1 MVLLLALV
9 VVVVFMVIAASKYK
23 FHPFLSLLLAGI
35 VMGFVGGLN
44 ESQVIETLLNGFGK
58 TLGSIGIIIAFGTII
73 GAYLENSGG
82 AKALA
87 NWTMKTIGKK
97 NSILGLNLTGFI
109 VSIPVY
115 CDSGFIILSSLMKAI
130 SKGSKIPLAVL
141 GVSLAAGLYA
151 THVFVPPTPGPLA
164 ATAALDADLGLVIL
178 LGLIVAIPVA
188 LSGFVWAKVL
198 SRKFNTSEP
207 NSFSEDSTQ
216 DTATPKTGASFAPI
230 LVPIVLIA
238 LKSITSYPTH
248 PFGKGI
254 LATIFNFIGSPIIAL
269 LIGVF
274 LAFQLKPKSSK
285 DTHFSWITNG
295 LKEAGII
302 ILITGAGGAFGAILQ
317 ASGIGDIIGER
328 FSNLNLG
335 LFLPFIIAAVLKSAQ
350 GSSTVSIITTAAIMA
365 PILAS
370 FGLDSSLGRA
380 LTVLAIG
387 AGAMTVS
394 HLNDSFFWV
403 VAQFSEMDTSTAL
416 KSQTASTLFQGLTG
430 ILLVMLIGWLF
441 L

>member
-1 MVLLLALV
+1 MVILIALV
-9 VVVVFMVIAASKYK
+9 VVVILMVIAASKYK
-23 FHPFLSLLLAGI
+23 FHPFLSLLIAAI
-35 VMGFVGGLN
+35 VMGFVGGLS
-44 ESQVIETLLNGFGK
+44 ESEVITTLMNGFGK

-73 GAYLENSGG
+73 GAYLEKSGG
-82 AKALA
+82 AKTLA
-87 NWTMKTIGKK
+87 NWALKSIGK
-97 NSILGLNLTGFI
+97 NRSVLAMNITGFI

-115 CDSGFIILSSLMKAI
+115 CDSGFIILSSLNKAI
-130 SKGSKIPLAVL
+130 SKSSKIPLLVL

-178 LGLIVAIPVA
+178 LGLTVAIPVA
-188 LSGFVWAKVL
+188 LAGYFWSKYL
-198 SRKFNTSEP
+198 ERKIGPVQT
-207 NSFSEDSTQ
+207 
-216 DTATPKTGASFAPI
+216 DTAVEQIQIEKLPKTSSSFIPI
-230 LVPIVLIA
+230 LVPIILIA
-238 LKSITSYPTH
+238 LKSIAGYPTQ
-248 PFGKGI
+248 PFGDSTLFGI
-254 LATIFNFIGSPIIAL
+254 INFIGHPIVAL

-274 LAFQLKPKSSK
+274 LAFRLKSEQKEE
-285 DTHFSWITNG
+285 THFNWVTSG

-317 ASGIGDIIGER
+317 ATGIGDVIGESFANMR
-328 FSNLNLG
+328 LG
-335 LFLPFIIAAVLKSAQ
+335 LLLPFIIAAVLKSAQ

-365 PILAS
+365 PILES

-380 LTVLAIG
+380 LTVLSVG

-403 VAQFSEMDTSTAL
+403 VAQFSGMDTSTAL
-416 KSQTASTLFQGLTG
+416 KSQTVSTLLQGLTG
-430 ILLVMLIGWLF
+430 IVIVLLIGLVF

>member
-1 MVLLLALV
+1 MVLLIALV

-35 VMGFVGGLN
+35 IMGFVGGLN
-44 ESQVIETLLNGFGK
+44 ESQVIDTLLNGFGK

-87 NWTMKTIGKK
+87 NWTLRTIGKK

-130 SKGSKIPLAVL
+130 SKGSKIPLTVL

-178 LGLIVAIPVA
+178 LGLVVAIPVA
-188 LSGFVWAKVL
+188 LSGFVWAKFL
-198 SRKFNTSEP
+198 NRKMGTTATDVP
-207 NSFSEDSTQ
+207 SEDITT
-216 DTATPKTGASFAPI
+216 DTTTPKTSASFAPI
-230 LVPIVLIA
+230 LVPIILIA
-238 LKSITSYPTH
+238 LKSMTSYPTH
-248 PFGKGI
+248 PFGEGF
-254 LATIFNFIGSPIIAL
+254 LSNIFNFIGSPIIAL

-274 LAFQLKPKSSK
+274 LAFQLKPKSSG
-285 DTHFSWITNG
+285 DSHFSWVTSG

-380 LTVLAIG
+380 LTVLSIG

-403 VAQFSEMDTSTAL
+403 VAQFSEMDTATAL
-416 KSQTASTLFQGLTG
+416 KSQTVSTLFQGLTG
-430 ILLVMLIGWLF
+430 IVLVMLIGWIF